1 MGEFVIGLKDEQS
14 YDAVLGRLKTMLSN
28 VKGETG
34 VRDQVLHEMGLLREY
49 LEAMDVSQ
57 HVKIDTSLARG
68 IDYYTGMIFEAVI

>member
-1 MGEFVIGLKDEQS
+1 MKDEQS

-57 HVKIDTSLARG
+57 QLKIDTSLARG

>member
-1 MGEFVIGLKDEQS
+1 MGEFVIGLKDERS
-14 YDAVLGRLKTMLSN
+14 YDAVLGKLKTMLSN

>member
-1 MGEFVIGLKDEQS
+1 MKDEQS

-34 VRDQVLHEMGLLREY
+34 IRDQVLHEMGLLREY

>member
-1 MGEFVIGLKDEQS
+1 MKDEQS